1 VISGSAVRFYNPVYD
16 EGTVTVNV
24 KNANGETVET
34 YNVTTIFADATEYTA
49 VLDTSLR
56 CTYEVDGDN
65 ITVTANAGVS
75 NLYLNFGRY
84 YSESL
89 SASVNNDIIKKMG
102 ARSWRIMACDEPV
115 EFDLYFDA
123 TAYDAE
129 KVTRHVTV
137 NF

>member
-1 VISGSAVRFYNPVYD
+1 
-16 EGTVTVNV
+16 
-24 KNANGETVET
+24 
-34 YNVTTIFADATEYTA
+34 
-49 VLDTSLR
+49 
-56 CTYEVDGDN
+56 
-65 ITVTANAGVS
+65 
-75 NLYLNFGRY
+75 LNFGRY